1 MIMKIA
7 IVDDDRSY
15 IEQVK
20 ILCKDFETRTGEL
33 AELTCFLGGSDFLDK
48 FQPGIYQ
55 IVFMDIFMKG
65 ITGIDTARKLREID
79 HTCLLVF
86 LTSSS
91 DFMPDAFS
99 FHAFDYITKPFSA
112 KRIFQVLDDARK
124 HFPKQKPSINIV
136 SGRQTIPLLLSDIVS
151 VVNDAHYLDIRT
163 KDGKHLR
170 SRMTA
175 ENFLRLTGHDPR
187 FLSANRGIL
196 VNADYV
202 DALTKEACILTDGT
216 SFPVRVR
223 DSQKLEN
230 ALRQYHFTWLRSE
243 HHHRH
248 T

>member
-1 MIMKIA
+1 
-7 IVDDDRSY
+7 
-15 IEQVK
+15 
-20 ILCKDFETRTGEL
+20 
-33 AELTCFLGGSDFLDK
+33 
-48 FQPGIYQ
+48 
-55 IVFMDIFMKG
+55 
-65 ITGIDTARKLREID
+65 
-79 HTCLLVF
+79 
-86 LTSSS
+86 
-91 DFMPDAFS
+91 MPDAFS

>member
-20 ILCKDFETRTGEL
+20 ILCKDFETRTGEP

-163 KDGKHLR
+163 KDADIGHEAKIGRISDEAVFYLM
-170 SRMTA
+170 SR
-175 ENFLRLTGHDPR
+175 G
-187 FLSANRGIL
+187 LSEEEARAMIVSGF
-196 VNADYV
+196 ADSV
-202 DALTKEACILTDGT
+202 AKEL
-216 SFPVRVR
+216 P
-223 DSQKLEN
+223 LEYAVEMN
-230 ALRQYHFTWLRSE
+230 NLIRMEMKGSIG
-243 HHHRH
+243 
-248 T
+248 

>member
-1 MIMKIA
+1 
-7 IVDDDRSY
+7 
-15 IEQVK
+15 
-20 ILCKDFETRTGEL
+20 
-33 AELTCFLGGSDFLDK
+33 
-48 FQPGIYQ
+48 
-55 IVFMDIFMKG
+55 MKG
-65 ITGIDTARKLREID
+65 INGIDTARKLREID
-79 HTCLLVF
+79 HACLLVF
-86 LTSSS
+86 LTFSS

-99 FHAFDYITKPFSA
+99 FHAFDYITKPFSE
-112 KRIFQVLDDARK
+112 RRLFQVLDDAQK
-124 HFPKQKPSINIV
+124 HFPKQTPCINIV

-151 VVNDAHYLDIRT
+151 VVNDAHYLDICT

-187 FLSANRGIL
+187 FLSVNRGIL
-196 VNADYV
+196 VNADYIH
-202 DALTKEACILTDGT
+202 APTKKACILTDGT

-230 ALRQYHFTWLRSE
+230 ALRQYHFSWLRSE

>member
-1 MIMKIA
+1 MKIA
-7 IVDDDRSY
+7 IVDD
-15 IEQVK
+15 EQSCTEQMK
-20 ILCKDFETRTGEL
+20 ILCQDFETRTGEPT
-33 AELTCFLGGSDFLDK
+33 ELTCFLGGAEFLNT
-48 FQPGIYQ
+48 FQPGVYQ

-65 ITGIDTARKLREID
+65 INGIDTARKLREID
-79 HTCLLVF
+79 HACLLVF
-86 LTSSS
+86 LTFSS

-99 FHAFDYITKPFSA
+99 FHAFDYITKPFSER
-112 KRIFQVLDDARK
+112 RIFQVLDDAQK
-124 HFPKQKPSINIV
+124 HFPKQTPCINIV

-151 VVNDAHYLDIRT
+151 VVNDAHYLDICT

-187 FLSANRGIL
+187 FLSVNRGIL
-196 VNADYV
+196 VNADYIH
-202 DALTKEACILTDGT
+202 ALTKKACILTDGT

-230 ALRQYHFTWLRSE
+230 ALRQYHFSWLRSE

>member
-20 ILCKDFETRTGEL
+20 ILCKDFETRTGEP

-163 KDGKHLR
+163 KDAAIGHEAKIGSISGDAVFYLM
-170 SRMTA
+170 SRGMTEEDA
-175 ENFLRLTGHDPR
+175 RALIVSGFADNVSKELPVEYAVEMNNLIRLEMKG
-187 FLSANRGIL
+187 SIG
-196 VNADYV
+196 
-202 DALTKEACILTDGT
+202 
-216 SFPVRVR
+216 
-223 DSQKLEN
+223 
-230 ALRQYHFTWLRSE
+230 
-243 HHHRH
+243 
-248 T
+248 